1 METDKNSLLTKA
13 YAYERVNGSVAF
25 LKECA
30 SALNHV
36 LVNKGLVTVEEL
48 TEAVSDQLDAS
59 NTKSGGVSIS
69 EDLVDGLKSE
79 AVKTDI
85 LGTEGPKLTDDE
97 AKRIQTALNRY
108 EKILRG
114 SCANTFASLRCAMLE
129 ESVRVAEELQLI
141 PRSENQE
148 RKSRKD
154 IWRVRQNCWNEAYSK
169 GGAIQLLVEA
179 ESAAEAAIL
188 AGEDSLHET
197 IGIENFGPV
206 TARKIT

>member
-13 YAYERVNGSVAF
+13 CNYERVNGSVAF
-25 LKECA
+25 LKACG
-30 SALNHV
+30 SSINHL
-36 LVNKGLVTVEEL
+36 LVNKGLVT
-48 TEAVSDQLDAS
+48 ADD
-59 NTKSGGVSIS
+59 IS
-69 EDLVDGLKSE
+69 EAISAEIDSLNAEFEDTVSKHE
-79 AVKTDI
+79 AESVKTGMP
-85 LGTEGPKLTDDE
+85 GTDGPKLTDDE
-97 AKRIQTALNRY
+97 VKRIQTALNRY

-129 ESVRVAEELQLI
+129 EAVRVAEELQLI

-197 IGIENFGPV
+197 VSIENFGPV
-206 TARKIT
+206 TARKTT